1 MDFTKNQ
8 LPVMSDNQKIKIC
21 IVVEDGL
28 VSEIFA
34 STPKNLDIEILDFD
48 GVETLEDVKELN
60 DRYWDIRNSMLP
72 TV

>member
-1 MDFTKNQ
+1 MDLTKNQ

-34 STPKNLDIEILDFD
+34 SAPKNLDIEILDFD

>member
-1 MDFTKNQ
+1 MDSTKK
-8 LPVMSDNQKIKIC
+8 KIKIC

-34 STPKNLDIEILDFD
+34 SAPENLDIEILDFD
-48 GVETLEDVKELN
+48 GVETLEDVKGLN
-60 DRYWDIRNSMLP
+60 DRYWDVRNSMLP

>member
-34 STPKNLDIEILDFD
+34 SAPENLDMEILDFD

-60 DRYWDIRNSMLP
+60 DRYWDVRNSMLP

>member
-34 STPKNLDIEILDFD
+34 SALENLDIEILDFD
-48 GVETLEDVKELN
+48 GVETLEDVKGLN
-60 DRYWDIRNSMLP
+60 DRYWDVRNSMLP